1 MGVFEGIAV
10 ITMSGCEA
18 QATAEDVERMEIKC
32 LKNIWLGGL
41 IE

>member
-18 QATAEDVERMEIKC
+18 QATAEDGNKMFEKYLVR
-32 LKNIWLGGL
+32 WFD
-41 IE
+41 